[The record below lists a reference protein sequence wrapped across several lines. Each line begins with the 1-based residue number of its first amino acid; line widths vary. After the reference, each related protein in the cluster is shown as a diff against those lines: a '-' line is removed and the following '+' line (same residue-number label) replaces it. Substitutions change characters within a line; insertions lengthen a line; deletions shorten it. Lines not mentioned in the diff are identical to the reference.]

1 MSDPARRHPR
11 PARILR
17 CSLAPAARPSDNH
30 WPSPTNHVISVHSPT
45 SPALFA
51 QGACACALSRGTRK
65 NIIVISYT
73 DMSMAT
79 TYGERQSETPT
90 STFRCL
96 MIITISIIFIR
107 PRGGRATSAGCT
119 VPLPRANRMF
129 VAFVTFFNNVIQ

>member
-30 WPSPTNHVISVHSPT
+30 WSSATNHVISVHSPT

-51 QGACACALSRGTRK
+51 QRACDCALSRGTRK

-90 STFRCL
+90 STFHCL
-96 MIITISIIFIR
+96 MMVFMIIIFIR
-107 PRGGRATSAGCT
+107 PQGARATSARCT
-119 VPLPRANRMF
+119 VPLPRVNRMCG
-129 VAFVTFFNNVIQ
+129 ALVTCSSNVIR